1 MVISDMEKYK
11 RIIKYIIIFC
21 VIVLI
26 IDLIIILYTN
36 EKNKNKKT
44 YFDSINSFQVV
55 DKNFVAVGSNNN
67 NEKQYEKAKI
77 TKYSGKSEKLWE
89 KIYNKGYNSS
99 FFGIK
104 QDGEDY
110 IAVGNYES
118 SKEEKKN
125 KVRSALIVKYDA
137 AGNILYENNLQIL
150 GNSKFTNLLVLDDGY
165 IVIGQSIYENMT
177 LGMSDNGGAIIV
189 KYDKNLKEVW
199 RKNYGGSKSGIYNDL
214 ILMND
219 YIYTVGKDSS
229 NTGIVSKYDLDGN
242 MIKTTNYNYTDSI
255 GLTGITSY
263 NNKIYVVGSKKV
275 LDTNTYDTD
284 ALLIKYDSDCDYLS
298 EVTYKGKGLERFNR
312 IILDDNRLVIIGQ
325 TGIYNKKKSKNIDV
339 YNYNGIFA
347 KYSTNLKEL
356 KNEEYA
362 LDVDDYFTDVKK
374 YNNNY
379 MISGYSEYED
389 NNYLSKFIIYSRA
402 GKLIGAQ

>member
-199 RKNYGGSKSGIYNDL
+199 RKNYGG
-214 ILMND
+214 
-219 YIYTVGKDSS
+219 
-229 NTGIVSKYDLDGN
+229 
-242 MIKTTNYNYTDSI
+242 
-255 GLTGITSY
+255 
-263 NNKIYVVGSKKV
+263 
-275 LDTNTYDTD
+275 
-284 ALLIKYDSDCDYLS
+284 
-298 EVTYKGKGLERFNR
+298 
-312 IILDDNRLVIIGQ
+312 
-325 TGIYNKKKSKNIDV
+325 
-339 YNYNGIFA
+339 
-347 KYSTNLKEL
+347 
-356 KNEEYA
+356 
-362 LDVDDYFTDVKK
+362 
-374 YNNNY
+374 
-379 MISGYSEYED
+379 
-389 NNYLSKFIIYSRA
+389 
-402 GKLIGAQ
+402 

>member
-1 MVISDMEKYK
+1 MEKYK

-44 YFDSINSFQVV
+44 YFDSINSFEVV
-55 DKNFVAVGSNNN
+55 DENFVAVGSNNN

-110 IAVGNYES
+110 VAVGNYES

-255 GLTGITSY
+255 GLTGITSC

-275 LDTNTYDTD
+275 SDTDTYDTD
-284 ALLIKYDSDCDYLS
+284 ALLVKYDSDCDYLS
-298 EVTYKGKGLERFNR
+298 EVTYKGQGLERFNR
-312 IILDDNRLVIIGQ
+312 IILDDNKLVVIGQ

-339 YNYNGIFA
+339 YNYNGLFA
-347 KYSTNLKEL
+347 KYNTNLKEL

>member
-1 MVISDMEKYK
+1 MVINDMKKYR

-26 IDLIIILYTN
+26 IDLVIILYTN
-36 EKNKNKKT
+36 EQNKNKKT
-44 YFDSINSFQVV
+44 YFDSINSFEVV
-55 DKNFVAVGSNNN
+55 DENFVAIGSNN

-77 TKYSGKSEKLWE
+77 TKYSVKGEKLWE

-177 LGMSDNGGAIIV
+177 LGMANNGGAIIV
-189 KYDKNLKEVW
+189 RYDKNLKEVW

-214 ILMND
+214 ILMNN
-219 YIYTVGKDSS
+219 YIYVVGKDSS
-229 NTGIVSKYDLDGN
+229 NTGIISKYDLDGN
-242 MIKTTNYNYTDSI
+242 MIKTTNYNYTDGI
-255 GLTGITSY
+255 GLTGIASY
-263 NNKIYVVGSKKV
+263 NNKIYVVGSKKIS
-275 LDTNTYDTD
+275 DDDTYDTD
-284 ALLIKYDSDCDYLS
+284 ALLIKYDSNCDLLS
-298 EVTYKGKGLERFNR
+298 EVTYKGQGLERFNR
-312 IILDDNRLVIIGQ
+312 IILDDNKLVIVGQ
-325 TGIYNKKKSKNIDV
+325 TGIYNKKKSKDIDV

-347 KYSTNLKEL
+347 KYNTNLKEL
-356 KNEEYA
+356 KNDEYA
-362 LDVDDYFTDVKK
+362 LDIDNYFTDIKR
-374 YNNNY
+374 YNDNY
-379 MISGYSEYED
+379 IISGYSKYED

>member
-1 MVISDMEKYK
+1 M
-11 RIIKYIIIFC
+11 
-21 VIVLI
+21 
-26 IDLIIILYTN
+26 
-36 EKNKNKKT
+36 
-44 YFDSINSFQVV
+44 V